1 MRLKNIYRRLEV
13 FRKINHSENR
23 EDRNIAPGRF
33 LGKLRRKLFWAVSRI
48 IIFFLRIKT
57 GVSIGNCE
65 LVVNF
70 KNPKY
75 GHIWASVCG
84 TGYLATSPVWS
95 VKVRCYPRTTWH
107 LMQNTAYLLLGIS
120 FALLCNG
127 NAMIKCN
134 QSASVHTEL
143 QVKMAENKKEMLIC
157 DLNMWQTHTSLKAHM
172 EQGTFQRKARTGF
185 CLSSVSIAPL
195 WDERGMFISVCAC
208 LQSRLWS

>member
-95 VKVRCYPRTTWH
+95 VKVLSSHNMTPDAEHCT
-107 LMQNTAYLLLGIS
+107 YLLLGIS